1 MKHFIKKI
9 CFLILIIISILI
21 IDYLR
26 LNISYLI
33 HKDKYIDSF
42 PVYGNHNNYVSQGLV
57 YSNKYNIV
65 LQTSYNSKHKVS
77 MLYVIDFKNGK
88 LIKQLKLKNND
99 LSNNTCHVGGIAA
112 NDEKIWITSDF
123 TVWEYDLNEII
134 YTKNNYIQSIH
145 QSKLPIRG
153 DFCTYHN
160 DSLWIGD
167 FFLNPFYKVK
177 DNNPLL
183 MKYSMD
189 KLDYLKPEV
198 IISLPKM
205 VQGMVITNDNKFI
218 FTESFTNL
226 VHSNLSIYDNVL
238 KSKNNKYNLNGIDIP
253 YYKFD
258 DKSLIKNIKLPPMAE
273 GLFYEDKKLF
283 ILFESSSNT
292 YFYAYPK
299 LKNVIEFDVEKY
311 LK

>member
-1 MKHFIKKI
+1 MKNFMKKI

-21 IDYLR
+21 LDYLR

-33 HKDKYIDSF
+33 HKEKYIDSF
-42 PVYGNHNNYVSQGLV
+42 PVYGNHNNYVPQGLV

-77 MLYVIDFKNGK
+77 MLYVINFKNGK

-112 NDEKIWITSDF
+112 NNEKVWITSDF

-183 MKYSMD
+183 MKYSID
-189 KLDYLKPEV
+189 KLDYFKPEV

-226 VHSNLSIYDNVL
+226 VHSNLSIYDNIL
-238 KSKNNKYNLNGIDIP
+238 KSKSNKYNLNGIDIP

-273 GLFYEDKKLF
+273 GLFYKDNKLYL
-283 ILFESSSNT
+283 LFESSSNT

-299 LKNVIEFDVEKY
+299 LKNVIMFDIEKY